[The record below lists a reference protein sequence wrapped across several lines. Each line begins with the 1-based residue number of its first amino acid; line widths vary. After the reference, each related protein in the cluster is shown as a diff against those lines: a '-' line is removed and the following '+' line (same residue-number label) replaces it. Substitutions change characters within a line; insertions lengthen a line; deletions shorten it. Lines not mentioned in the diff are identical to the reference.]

1 MKIGFVG
8 SHGTG
13 KTTLLK
19 EIESRNLFPDHKIVY
34 SRRLDLAYGL
44 DISQDG
50 YKGFGFDLGVEASD
64 SINLFSL
71 MFHAYA
77 LKHHE
82 DMISDRCLLDVLA
95 YTKSEYNKGLI
106 QEGTLDFM
114 EKLVFRDVQQYDYLF
129 YLEPEFELEDNGI
142 RPVMDGFQEEINTI
156 VKEYLYRSRYTFS
169 NLIQITGSV
178 EERLQQIINHTK

>member
-19 EIESRNLFPDHKIVY
+19 EIENRNLFPDHKIIY
-34 SRRLDLAYGL
+34 SRRLDLAYDL
-44 DISQDG
+44 DVSQDG
-50 YKGFGFDLGVEASD
+50 YKDFGFDLGVGASD
-64 SINLFSL
+64 SINLFSV

-77 LKHHE
+77 LKYHT

-95 YTKSEYNKGLI
+95 YTKSEYDKGLV
-106 QEGTLDFM
+106 QEGTLTFM
-114 EKLVFRDVQQYDYLF
+114 EMLIYRDVQQYDYLF

-142 RPVMDGFQEEINTI
+142 RPVIDGFQEEINTI
-156 VKEYLYRSRYTFS
+156 VKSYLNRWKEVIP
-169 NLIQITGSV
+169 NLIKITGSV
-178 EERLQQIINHTK
+178 EERLQQILTYTK

>member
-19 EIESRNLFPDHKIVY
+19 EIESRDLFPNHKIIY
-34 SRRLDLAYGL
+34 SRRLDLAYDL
-44 DISQDG
+44 NISQDG
-50 YKGFGFDLGVEASD
+50 YKGFGFDLGVAASD

-106 QEGTLDFM
+106 QEATLDFM

-142 RPVMDGFQEEINTI
+142 RPVIDGFQEEINAI
-156 VKEYLYRSRYTFS
+156 VKEYLYRRRYNFS